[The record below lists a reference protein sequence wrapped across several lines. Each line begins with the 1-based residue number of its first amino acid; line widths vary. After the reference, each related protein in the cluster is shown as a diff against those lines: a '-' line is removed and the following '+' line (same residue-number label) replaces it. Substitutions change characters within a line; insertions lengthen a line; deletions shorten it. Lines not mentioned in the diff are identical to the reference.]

1 MALLEDVTKGGFST
15 LLVGIGAALVAPT
28 VLPALGSSLRPL
40 AKAIVKG
47 GVVLYDA
54 VKESV
59 AEAGE
64 QLNDLVAEV
73 RAEISETAGNEEAA
87 EGTSRRRG
95 ERSEHKG

>member
-15 LLVGIGAALVAPT
+15 HLVGIGAALVAPT

-40 AKAIVKG
+40 AKALVKG
-47 GVVLYDA
+47 GVLLYDS

-87 EGTSRRRG
+87 EATSRRRG
-95 ERSEHKG
+95 ERSEQKG